1 MNGGRD
7 KDERLFWII
16 ALTIVAVS
24 IGIALIV
31 SAVRDK
37 PSEVD
42 EARED
47 GIRYAIVSLSGEE
60 TFGDRLEI
68 ERQSSDGR
76 WQRVYENDF
85 KDLKPW
91 KIEVGDIDGDDRK
104 ELLIAVNKS
113 THFDAEHRN
122 RMFIFNYDGD
132 KLVKKWTGSQLAGDW
147 RTFGVGDL
155 LPIPGDELIFI
166 EQSEANKERISVYYW
181 LDFGFVLAAAS
192 ESYDPIDSLDITGGN
207 RMDIRTKGSGEPRT
221 LTVSAGRI
229 VETEHH
235 NL

>member
-1 MNGGRD
+1 MRGWRD

-37 PSEVD
+37 ESEVD

-47 GIRYAIVSLSGEE
+47 GIRYAIVSHTGEE
-60 TFGDRLEI
+60 AFGDRLEI
-68 ERQSSDGR
+68 ERLSSDGR

-91 KIEVGDIDGDDRK
+91 KIEVGDIDGDERK
-104 ELLIAVNKS
+104 ELFIAVHKP

-122 RMFIFNYDGD
+122 RMFIFNYDGN

-147 RTFGVGDL
+147 RTFSVGDL

-166 EQSEANKERISVYYW
+166 ERLEGNKERIGVYYW

-192 ESYDPIDSLDITGGN
+192 EPMAPIERLDIAGGN
-207 RMDIRTKGSGEPRT
+207 RIDIRMKQTGEPRA
-221 LTVSAGRI
+221 LTVEAGKVI
-229 VETEHH
+229 DMEYKS
-235 NL
+235 

>member
-16 ALTIVAVS
+16 ALAIVAIS
-24 IGIALIV
+24 IGAALIV

-37 PSEVD
+37 RSKVD

-47 GIRYAIVSLSGEE
+47 GMRYAIVSNKGDGAY
-60 TFGDRLEI
+60 GDRLTI
-68 ERQSSDGR
+68 ERQNSDGR
-76 WQRVYENDF
+76 WQRVYESDF

-91 KIEVGDIDGDDRK
+91 KIEIGDIDGDERK
-104 ELLIAVNKS
+104 ELLIAVNKP

-122 RMFIFNYDGD
+122 RMFIFNYDGG

-147 RTFGVGDL
+147 TTFRVGDL

-166 EQSEANKERISVYYW
+166 EQLEANKERIGVYYW
-181 LDFGFVLAAAS
+181 LDFGFVHVAES
-192 ESYDPIDSLDITGGN
+192 ERYDPIDSLDIVGGN
-207 RMDIRTKGSGEPRT
+207 RMDIRMKQGGEPLT
-221 LTVSAGRI
+221 LTVKAGKV
-229 VETEHH
+229 VETDDII
-235 NL
+235 